1 MSSISVSSFLFH
13 FQTCKEFQK
22 YSLSISN
29 NMTQNDI
36 QSHLKP
42 LLVNGESLFEW
53 KQIADCIQHE
63 KWHWPLWAL
72 SPIDNPLDSMETTV
86 PVILCNNVVS
96 TICLFHLIK
105 HTGGFIFHNSVIF
118 LWFFWQHLTFS
129 RISHYQNTYR
139 TIFSQNYAKVILKWI
154 RSIEIWYLNQLS

>member
-42 LLVNGESLFEW
+42 LLDNGESLFEW

-118 LWFFWQHLTFS
+118 LWFFGSTLH
-129 RISHYQNTYR
+129 SHEFHTTR
-139 TIFSQNYAKVILKWI
+139 TRTKQFFHKIMLKW
-154 RSIEIWYLNQLS
+154 